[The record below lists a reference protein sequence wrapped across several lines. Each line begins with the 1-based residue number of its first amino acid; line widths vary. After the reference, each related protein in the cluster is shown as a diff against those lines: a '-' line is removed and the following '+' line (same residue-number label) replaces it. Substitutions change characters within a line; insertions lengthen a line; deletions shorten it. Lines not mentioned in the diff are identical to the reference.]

1 MSEESSSLRTLLVE
15 DSATDASLLVEA
27 LRRGGYRPHFEQVD
41 TEDALRH
48 ALESAAWDIVIC
60 DYALPQFD
68 APAAIRIIRE
78 KCANLPIIVVSGAIG
93 EEAAVETLKMGA
105 NDYLLKGNLTR
116 LVPTVQREV
125 REAASRRQHR
135 LAAAGHR
142 EAEEALSRI
151 KLAVEYASDA
161 ISIVDAAGHAVF
173 LNRAHTELFGYQVDE
188 LNAIGGPAA
197 LFINQGI
204 AEEATSAVCSSGFWA
219 GEAFLRT
226 RAGRVVELFIR
237 TNAIKNAGQE
247 AIAYIGV
254 ATDVGEIKRAQRT
267 IAEQAALLDQAQDAI
282 MVNDLR
288 GCFRFWNKGAERIF
302 GWTAAEAIGRRLQD
316 FLNDTDAHEDAM
328 ATVLQKG
335 AWSGELTKRTKDKRD
350 VLIEGRWTLVRDE
363 FGDPKSVLA
372 IETDITEKRTLES
385 QFLRAQRMESIGTL
399 AGGIAHDLN
408 NVLGPIIMAVDLLKL
423 TMTEPKDLDLLDTV
437 EVSARRGADM
447 VKQVLSFARG
457 IEGERLLLQPARL
470 LKEVQKI
477 VRETFPKS
485 IVTQL
490 SAPEDVWSFLGDP
503 TQLHQVLLNL
513 CVNARDAMPSG
524 GRLRLSA
531 GNLRIDAQYAA
542 MHAEARPGAYVVLD
556 VSDNGTGM
564 VPEVAERIFEPFFT
578 TKDVGSGTGLGLST
592 TLAIARSH
600 GGFITFETAL
610 GKGTKF
616 SVHLPAESE
625 STGVLPG
632 GTMGE
637 LPRGHGECILVID
650 DEASI
655 RSITAQT
662 LDAFGYRV
670 LTASDGAE
678 GVAKYA
684 QHMAD
689 VAAVLTDM
697 MMPVMGGV
705 VTIRA
710 LTKLNPAVK
719 IIAASGFTEKN
730 AEADAAAM
738 GVKMFLFKPF
748 TAATLLTT
756 LRDVLRPK
764 PVVE

>member
-1 MSEESSSLRTLLVE
+1 MIEKGQNLRVLFIE
-15 DSATDASLLVEA
+15 DSEVDASLVVET
-27 LRRGGYRPHFEQVD
+27 LRRGNYRPEWERVE
-41 TEDALRH
+41 TEADLRR
-48 ALESAAWDIVIC
+48 ALESREWDVILC
-60 DYALPQFD
+60 DCALPRFD
-68 APAAIRIIRE
+68 AASAIAIVR
-78 KCANLPIIVVSGAIG
+78 ASGSDLPIIVISGVVS
-93 EEAAVETLKMGA
+93 EEAVVEMLKIGA
-105 NDYLLKGNLTR
+105 NDYLLKSNLTR
-116 LVPTVQREV
+116 LIPMVQREV
-125 REAASRRQHR
+125 REAAGRRERR
-135 LAAAGHR
+135 LAEASKHD
-142 EAEEALSRI
+142 AEEALSRI
-151 KLAVEYASDA
+151 KMAVEFASDA
-161 ISIVDAAGHAVF
+161 ISIVDPAGRAVF
-173 LNRAHTELFGYQVDE
+173 INPAHSGLFGYDVEQ
-188 LNAIGGPAA
+188 LNALGGPVA

-204 AEEATSAVCSSGFWA
+204 AEQTAAAMATSGFWA

-226 RAGRVVELFIR
+226 RSGRVVELFLRI
-237 TNAIKNAGQE
+237 NAVKNAEGQP
-247 AIAYIGV
+247 IAYIGV

-267 IAEQAALLDQAQDAI
+267 IAEQAALLDEAQDAI

-302 GWTAAEAIGRRLQD
+302 GWSAAEAIGRRMHE
-316 FLNDTDAHEDAM
+316 FLVDTEAHDNAM
-328 ATVLQKG
+328 AAVLQKG
-335 AWSGELTKRTKDKRD
+335 EWSGELTKRTKDHRD

-372 IETDITEKRTLES
+372 IETDITEKRMLES

-423 TMTEPKDLDLLDTV
+423 TMTNPKDLELLDTV

-485 IVTQL
+485 IIVQL
-490 SAPEDVWSFLGDP
+490 AVPEDVWNFLGDP

-513 CVNARDAMPSG
+513 CVNARDAMPAG

-531 GNLRIDAQYAA
+531 GNLRVDAHFAA
-542 MHAEARPGAYVVLD
+542 MHPEAHPGSYVVLE
-556 VSDNGTGM
+556 VADNGSGM
-564 VPEVAERIFEPFFT
+564 PPEVAERAFEPFFT
-578 TKDVGSGTGLGLST
+578 TKEIGRGTGLGLST

-600 GGFITFETAL
+600 GGFITFESTP

-632 GTMGE
+632 GTIAE
-637 LPRGHGECILVID
+637 LPRGHGECVLVID

-670 LTASDGAE
+670 MTASDGAE

-689 VAAVLTDM
+689 IAIVLTDM
-697 MMPVMGGV
+697 MMPVMDGA

-719 IIAASGFTEKN
+719 IIAASGLSAKG
-730 AEADAAAM
+730 AEAEAAGV
-738 GVKMFLFKPF
+738 GVKTFIAKPF
-748 TAATLLTT
+748 TAATLLAT
-756 LRDVLRPK
+756 LRDLLQA
-764 PVVE
+764 E